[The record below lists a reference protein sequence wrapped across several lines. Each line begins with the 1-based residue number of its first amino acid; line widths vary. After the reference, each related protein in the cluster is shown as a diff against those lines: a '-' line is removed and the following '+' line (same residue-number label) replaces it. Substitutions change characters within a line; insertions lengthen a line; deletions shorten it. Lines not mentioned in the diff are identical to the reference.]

1 MSKFCDD
8 KPPRLGWPFIVAL
21 TLIAWIVLNIPA
33 ITLTL
38 VLR

>member
-1 MSKFCDD
+1 MSD
-8 KPPRLGWPFIVAL
+8 PSRHMPRLGWPFIVAL
-21 TLIAWIVLNIPA
+21 TLIAWLVLNLPA